1 MILLDTHVWIWWH
14 ADAARLSRRARTC
27 LADADQV
34 AIAAISMWELSM
46 LASRGRLTLDRDPLV
61 WMRQA
66 LAQPRSVL
74 LPLSPEV
81 AAASA
86 SLTAHGDP
94 ADRLILAT
102 ALVHRARLVTK
113 DQQMRKSANV
123 ETVW

>member
-1 MILLDTHVWIWWH
+1 
-14 ADAARLSRRARTC
+14 
-27 LADADQV
+27 
-34 AIAAISMWELSM
+34 M

-81 AAASA
+81 AAASV

-113 DQQMRKSANV
+113 DQQMRKSADV